1 MNKATD
7 FFVLNNN
14 YRIPCLG
21 FGTWQTPDG
30 DTAVMAV
37 KTALENGYIHIDP
50 AAAYEN
56 EASVGRGIAESGS
69 TERIYS
75 LSARSG

>member
-30 DTAVMAV
+30 NTAVMAV
-37 KTALENGYIHIDP
+37 KTALEQ
-50 AAAYEN
+50 
-56 EASVGRGIAESGS
+56 VGIEFIGSPNDAPGIRAHKTVQAQPPSKD
-69 TERIYS
+69 
-75 LSARSG
+75 